1 MPDTR
6 VMELPDGRELAWVE
20 AGRPRG
26 RPVFA
31 FHGTPGS
38 RRQVA
43 FDERSIT
50 AAGVRMIAPDRPGYG
65 LSSFQPR
72 RSLTDWAG
80 DVSALADHLKLDSFA
95 VVGVSGGGPHAVACA
110 SMLPERVT
118 AAGIVSGVGP
128 MGDPEFD
135 VAMVGVNRGLSFLAR
150 QAPLVL
156 RPVFWFQEF
165 FARRWP
171 EAALRA
177 AAKQFPAPDAALLER
192 ADVRAVFLDDAHRSS
207 RTAAQAATQDFVLFA
222 RDWGCRLQD
231 VTVPCHLWH
240 GDADRNVPIG
250 HARFV
255 AGRIPGA
262 VLHECPGEG
271 HLLYVDHLEE
281 VLRTVGADRPG
292 S

>member
-6 VMELPDGRELAWVE
+6 VMELPDGRELAWLE

-38 RRQVA
+38 RLQVS
-43 FDERSIT
+43 FDEKAIV

-65 LSSFQPR
+65 HSSFHPGR
-72 RSLTDWAG
+72 TVVDWSA
-80 DVSALADHLKLDSFA
+80 DVAALADHLKLDSFA
-95 VVGVSGGGPHAVACA
+95 VVGVSGGGPHALACA
-110 SMLPERVT
+110 RMLPGRVT

-135 VAMVGVNRGLSFLAR
+135 VGMVGFNRGLTFLAR
-150 QAPLVL
+150 QSPLVL
-156 RPVFWFQEF
+156 RPMFWFQEF
-165 FARRWP
+165 SVRRWP
-171 EAALRA
+171 DAALRA
-177 AAKQFPAPDAALLER
+177 ATKRLPAPDAAMLER
-192 ADVRAVFLDDAHRSS
+192 ADVRAVFFDDAHRPSA
-207 RTAAQAATQDFVLFA
+207 TAAQAATQDFVLFA
-222 RDWGCRLQD
+222 RDWGFRLQD
-231 VTVPCHLWH
+231 VTVPCHFWH

-250 HARFV
+250 HGRFMAARV
-255 AGRIPGA
+255 PGG

-281 VLRTVGADRPG
+281 VLRTVAPAA
-292 S
+292 

>member
-6 VMELPDGRELAWVE
+6 VMELPDGRELAWLE

-38 RRQVA
+38 RRQVS
-43 FDERSIT
+43 FDEKAIT
-50 AAGVRMIAPDRPGYG
+50 ASGVRMIAPDRPGYG
-65 LSSFQPR
+65 LSSFHPG
-72 RSLTDWAG
+72 RSLLDWAT
-80 DVSALADHLKLDSFA
+80 DVSALADHLKLESFA
-95 VVGVSGGGPHAVACA
+95 VVGVSGGGPHALACA
-110 SMLPERVT
+110 RMLPERVT
-118 AAGIVSGVGP
+118 AAGIASGVGP

-135 VAMVGVNRGLSFLAR
+135 VGMVGLNRGLMFLA
-150 QAPLVL
+150 QQSPVVL

-165 FARRWP
+165 YMRRWP

-177 AAKQFPAPDAALLER
+177 ATKRFPAPDVEIFGR
-192 ADVRAVFLDDAHRSS
+192 PDVRAAFFDDMRRASA
-207 RTAAQAATQDFVLFA
+207 TAAQAATQDFVLFVS
-222 RDWGCRLQD
+222 DWGFRLRD
-231 VTVPCHLWH
+231 VSVPCHLWH

-250 HARFV
+250 HGRFM

-271 HLLYVDHLEE
+271 HLLAVNHLEE
-281 VLRTVGADRPG
+281 VLRTVVAAGPGA
-292 S
+292 